1 MPLTREQREVRQPC
15 GARGHLGSDVG
26 LVASPRS
33 GWVTTR
39 SVLSTITTTAPCTI
53 EEISRRGAGL
63 VLYGGLDVRVGQSV
77 AIDVERIG
85 PTAVGFRVTGVVR
98 HVGARDELGGLRIGV
113 QLSLDA
119 PHEQR
124 IAETLFA

>member
-1 MPLTREQREVRQPC
+1 MWGKRSSRERR
-15 GARGHLGSDVG
+15 
-26 LVASPRS
+26 RS
-33 GWVTTR
+33 GRKPTQWVGHYAIGTEQ
-39 SVLSTITTTAPCTI
+39 ITTTAPCTI
-53 EEISRRGAGL
+53 EGISRRGVGL
-63 VLYGGLDVRVGQSV
+63 VLYGGLDVRVGQTV

-98 HVGARDELGGLRIGV
+98 HVGARDEVGGLRIGV

-119 PHEQR
+119 PHEQQ